1 MLRPLGYK
9 AELRSRVAPAVPSC
23 GVSSRRHQ
31 NAGFA
36 AFDHPGIGQNLNG
49 GGARIVQVRV
59 N

>member
-1 MLRPLGYK
+1 
-9 AELRSRVAPAVPSC
+9 VPSC